1 MDTYI
6 THREVHVESS
16 EDTVVHTDNVMCIT
30 RSGQAMTLLYLSFFE
45 SETVFRCF
53 NELLCIMTLPS
64 LDSFF
69 RNPSTGKLKGEIILV
84 VNNGPSEQPS
94 SPLVQMLLVRL
105 LKFLKLK
112 KIVQVSFAE
121 SHSKRNFVERV
132 HSIDI
137 VSTGP
142 FDSH

>member
-1 MDTYI
+1 MTFLFMDTYI

-53 NELLCIMTLPS
+53 NELLYIMTLPS

-69 RNPSTGKLKGEIILV
+69 RNPSTGKLKDEILLV
-84 VNNGPSEQPS
+84 VDNGPSEQPS

-121 SHSKRNFVERV
+121 YTLRGILLKEYIR
-132 HSIDI
+132 
-137 VSTGP
+137 
-142 FDSH
+142 